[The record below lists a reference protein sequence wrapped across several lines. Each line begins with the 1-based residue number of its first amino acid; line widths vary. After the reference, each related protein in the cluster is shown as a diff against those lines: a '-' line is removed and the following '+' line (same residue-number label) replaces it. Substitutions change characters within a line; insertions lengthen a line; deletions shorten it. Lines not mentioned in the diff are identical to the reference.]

1 MPDKK
6 REYGN
11 LYNPFWQTRLIPNS
25 ANNSANEQLLAAG
38 LQLSL

>member
-25 ANNSANEQLLAAG
+25 ANEQLLAAA
-38 LQLSL
+38 LQLNL